1 MPRPSPFIGVTA
13 LGGLLVL
20 AVPAAAGGGW
30 VLWQESGE
38 MRAFQRIATPHPKS
52 SYASLADCVDAIDAE
67 WQAALDATD
76 GPERHSLSRVTPTSA
91 LTMTGNA
98 STNTTYIITY
108 TCLPDSLRPPE
119 PKGK

>member
-1 MPRPSPFIGVTA
+1 MPRPSPLIGVTA

-30 VLWQESGE
+30 VLWEESGE
-38 MRAFQRIATPHPKS
+38 MRTFQRIATPHAKS

-76 GPERHSLSRVTPTSA
+76 GPERVRTPRTSSPTPACQTLSAHPSRRGSEAV
-91 LTMTGNA
+91 
-98 STNTTYIITY
+98 
-108 TCLPDSLRPPE
+108 LRAR
-119 PKGK
+119 G

>member
-1 MPRPSPFIGVTA
+1 MPRPLPLIGVTA

-38 MRAFQRIATPHPKS
+38 I
-52 SYASLADCVDAIDAE
+52 CVDAIDAE

-76 GPERHSLSRVTPTSA
+76 GSERHSFSRVTPTSA
-91 LTMTGNA
+91 LTMTRNA